1 NFIAP
6 ALNTIVNLF
15 FKLNMFGTE
24 ALLLVTDVAFD
35 NSIVDSM
42 IDQMQHKVKSM
53 AGTESVGNTSAGKG
67 LFGNMAY
74 PIAVTAVVYG
84 IFLLVF
90 RQSIL
95 GSFKIMAYTV
105 LTIALAITLFAN
117 YSSFMKGANSLT
129 TEMSE
134 MILSVGTNNSNTNI
148 MEST

>member
-1 NFIAP
+1 LTFKTIKEKLNPMNFIAP
-6 ALNTIVNLF
+6 ALNTVVNLF

-42 IDQMQHKVKSM
+42 IDQMQYKVKSR
-53 AGTESVGNTSAGKG
+53 AGTESVGQTGVKNG

-74 PIAVTAVVYG
+74 PIAVIAVVYG
-84 IFLLVF
+84 IFLVVL

-95 GSFKIMAYTV
+95 GSFKVMGYTV

-117 YSSFMKGANSLT
+117 YSWFMK
-129 TEMSE
+129 
-134 MILSVGTNNSNTNI
+134 
-148 MEST
+148 